1 MIVCVEALIGI
12 AESIMF
18 YMIYDAFYEKKEN
31 VNKWVYFVFYAL
43 YALVDDVSFWFLG
56 GTLYNLIVLYLGSLS
71 LSFLYK
77 CDMRTRIATPLFV
90 FTINI
95 LIEMVVW
102 YLINLTFNISALEHA
117 NTPNI
122 WILGAILSKTILL
135 IVINFVRLRFKNRKL
150 FENRNYWLLFIVV
163 FLPTA
168 LIDYLLFRLTLTITE
183 PFISI
188 LAVIGSLGLII
199 SSFIVLFLYEKFAI
213 QLEIINREQQ
223 YEQQLKSQSK
233 HLDEILVM
241 QNQIKGFRHDIKNH
255 WVALRGYFQR
265 NDYEGG
271 IQYIDKMSE
280 KLVEGE
286 TVDTGNVALDAIIST
301 KKALAEEKN
310 IAFNSTVQIPEKL
323 PIDATDI
330 CIIFGNTLDNAIEA
344 CEKIQTEEKHIKLSV
359 IFEKNALL
367 CKISNTI
374 SKGKML
380 SMKTTKTDK
389 ENHGFGLE
397 NIKQALS
404 KYNHVMKIDQT
415 DKEFILSFIIFN
427 K

>member
-1 MIVCVEALIGI
+1 MIMLVEALTGI
-12 AESIMF
+12 SESIMF
-18 YMIYDAFYEKKEN
+18 YMIYEAFFERKESVSN
-31 VNKWVYFVFYAL
+31 YLCFAGYAL
-43 YALVDDVSFWFLG
+43 FALFNDISFWFLG
-56 GTLYNLIVLYLGSLS
+56 GTLINLIVLYCGSFL

-77 CDMRTRIATPLFV
+77 GNIKARIATPLFM

-95 LIEMVVW
+95 LIEMIVW
-102 YLINLTFNISALEHA
+102 YLMSLIFNLNSLEHA
-117 NTPNI
+117 KEPNI
-122 WILGAILSKTILL
+122 WMAGAILSKAILL
-135 IVINFVRLRFKNRKL
+135 FVTNFVRLRFRNRKL
-150 FENRNYWLLFIVV
+150 FENRNYWLLFVVV
-163 FLPTA
+163 FLPTT

-183 PFISI
+183 SYVNL
-188 LAVIGSLGLII
+188 LAIIGSLGLII
-199 SSFIVLFLYEKFAI
+199 SSFIILFIYERFSV
-213 QLEIINREQQ
+213 QSEIFNREQQ

-241 QNQIKGFRHDIKNH
+241 QKQINGFRHDIKNH

-265 NDYEGG
+265 NDYQGG
-271 IQYIDKMSE
+271 IKYIDEMSD
-280 KLVEGE
+280 KLIDGE
-286 TVDTGNVALDAIIST
+286 TIDTGNVALDAIIST
-301 KKALAEEKN
+301 KKALADEKN
-310 IAFNSTVQIPEKL
+310 ITFISTVQIPEQL

-330 CIIFGNTLDNAIEA
+330 CIIFGNSLDNAIEA
-344 CEKIQTEEKHIKLSV
+344 CEKIIDDTKHIKLSV
-359 IFEKNALL
+359 IFEEDAIL

-374 SKGKML
+374 SKGKKL

-404 KYNHVMKIDQT
+404 KYNHVMKMDQT

>member
-18 YMIYDAFYEKKEN
+18 YMLYDAFYEKKEN

-56 GTLYNLIVLYLGSLS
+56 GTLYNFIVLYLGSLG

-102 YLINLTFNISALEHA
+102 YLINLTFNISALEQA

-150 FENRNYWLLFIVV
+150 FGNGNYWLLFVVV

-213 QLEIINREQQ
+213 QSEIINREQQ

-271 IQYIDKMSE
+271 IQYIDKMSD
-280 KLVEGE
+280 KLIEGE
-286 TVDTGNVALDAIIST
+286 TIDTGNVALDAIIST

-330 CIIFGNTLDNAIEA
+330 CIIFGNTLDNAVEA
-344 CEKIQTEEKHIKLSV
+344 CEKIQAEEKHIKLSV
-359 IFEKNALL
+359 IFEKDAIL

-374 SKGKML
+374 SRGKKL

-404 KYNHVMKIDQT
+404 KYNHVIKIDQT